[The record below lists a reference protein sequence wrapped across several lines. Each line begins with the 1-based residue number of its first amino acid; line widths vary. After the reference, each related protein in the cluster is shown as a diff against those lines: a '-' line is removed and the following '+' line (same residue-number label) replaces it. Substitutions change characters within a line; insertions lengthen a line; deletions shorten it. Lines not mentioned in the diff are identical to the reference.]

1 MNPVNQ
7 ESACRLENTIF
18 KSNDSKMVADTEKE
32 VIV

>member
-18 KSNDSKMVADTEKE
+18 SATGSKMVAGVEK
-32 VIV
+32 